1 MNLNSTVSP
10 AFKAVLQLSPDPGR
24 SLVLE
29 TQNLAKPYMLLN
41 CWIGIERGTGQQIY
55 TRNRIFNK
63 QE

>member
-1 MNLNSTVSP
+1 
-10 AFKAVLQLSPDPGR
+10 LQLSPAPGR

-41 CWIGIERGTGQQIY
+41 CWIGIERGTGQQMY